1 MDLRNGDCL
10 ELLKSIPDKSV
21 DLFICDL
28 PYGETNCSWDSVID
42 LKEFW
47 KEFKRVR
54 KSKRT
59 ACIHFCSTKFG
70 HSIIQSNPRM
80 FKMDMVW
87 KKRNKTGGLQ
97 SRYRP
102 MRNHEMVYFFYEQA
116 PKYNRDKYHKRI
128 KTNFKKKHKEQ
139 EEKKKKEGGGVY
151 KIEADMTDKERW
163 ELRKKNGTAP
173 FTKHDPPNPS
183 SVLEEQK
190 DVWGQTQFKNGG
202 DKGRLDKDG
211 NYLGG
216 YEPPNPPSVLE
227 EQSNHQTAHLNEEAI
242 KYNKDA
248 FGNDLV
254 RDRTTIGRYNPPV
267 PASVIEEETVYSKKG
282 WNSGDDGMGGKKFKN
297 KLKENGEASYHEP
310 LLPTSVIEEEQK
322 SVYGMTKEQ
331 YKDSNKN
338 GFLKDA
344 FNPPNPSSVIE
355 DTGNPVD
362 GVYNKAFGG
371 KGFGGKNFKYDRF
384 DPPQPPSVIEE
395 ECAAKIK
402 EAKKIPNKQREK
414 KGWGQA
420 QPSKYKKEHQVTDGT
435 KFSPSQPGS
444 VVVEE
449 KTGHG
454 WDLLSPEEKERIGFE
469 AYMGAHFDP
478 ELPCSVYES
487 SKIFIGKRN
496 HQTEKPLDILSFF
509 IKYYSDEGDTIL
521 DPTMGS
527 GSTGVACKQLNR
539 KFIGFEM
546 NPTIFETAKKRVNEA
561 VKIL

>member
-10 ELLKSIPDKSV
+10 QLLKSIPDKSV

-47 KEFKRVR
+47 KEFKRIR
-54 KSKRT
+54 KSKKT

-70 HSIIQSNPRM
+70 HTIINSNPKM

-128 KTNFKKKHKEQ
+128 RTNFKTKNDKK
-139 EEKKKKEGGGVY
+139 EEKKKEGGGVY
-151 KIEADMTDKERW
+151 KIEADMTAKERF
-163 ELRKKNGTAP
+163 ELRKKNGVAP
-173 FTKHDPPNPS
+173 FTKHEPPNPS
-183 SVLEEQK
+183 SIIEEGK
-190 DVWGQTQFKNGG
+190 DVWGQKQFREGG
-202 DKGRLDKDG
+202 DKGRFDKDG
-211 NYLGG
+211 NYTQG
-216 YEPPNPPSVLE
+216 YEPPNPPSVL
-227 EQSNHQTAHLNEEAI
+227 
-242 KYNKDA
+242 
-248 FGNDLV
+248 
-254 RDRTTIGRYNPPV
+254 
-267 PASVIEEETVYSKKG
+267 EEETVYSKKG
-282 WNSGDDGMGGKKFKN
+282 WNSGDNGMGGKKFKN

-310 LLPTSVIEEEQK
+310 LLPTSVLEEQYSHQTEHLNEKSIKYNQDAFGNDLIRGKRNRYEPPTPATVIEE
-322 SVYGMTKEQ
+322 
-331 YKDSNKN
+331 
-338 GFLKDA
+338 
-344 FNPPNPSSVIE
+344 
-355 DTGNPVD
+355 TGNPVD

-371 KGFGGKNFKYDRF
+371 KGFGGKNFKYIRF
-384 DPPQPPSVIEE
+384 TPAQPGSVIEDKNNQLLE
-395 ECAAKIK
+395 RGGDKNGHGWTAHDQFNFNKGNHFEPQQPASIIDEIE
-402 EAKKIPNKQREK
+402 EAKKVPYNDRIQRTE
-414 KGWGQA
+414 GHDQI
-420 QPSKYKKEHQVTDGT
+420 SKYKNEYQITS
-435 KFSPSQPGS
+435 KFNPSQPGS

-449 KTGHG
+449 G
-454 WDLLSPEEKERIGFE
+454 LSNDWNSLSAEEKERIGFE
-469 AYMGAHFDP
+469 AWSSYNTEP
-478 ELPCSVYES
+478 ELPGSVYES
-487 SKIFIGKRN
+487 SKCFVGKRN
-496 HQTEKPLDILSFF
+496 HQTEKPIDILSFF

-546 NPTIFETAKKRVNEA
+546 NDKIFEVAKDRIDKA